1 MFYYQLLLIM
11 WLIEYFFIFCLE
23 NGGLPPVGRKWIGL
37 DVGQNVDSPRGLDW
51 VSKLLD
57 WLRLVL
63 EN

>member
-1 MFYYQLLLIM
+1 M